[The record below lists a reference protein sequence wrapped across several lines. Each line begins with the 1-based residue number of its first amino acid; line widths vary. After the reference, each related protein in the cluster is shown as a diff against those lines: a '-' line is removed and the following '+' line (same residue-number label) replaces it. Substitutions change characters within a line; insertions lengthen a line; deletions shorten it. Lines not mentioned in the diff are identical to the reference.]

1 MKAENFEERDV
12 TAEPALGK
20 KLAGE
25 IWNDK
30 LAAEHLL
37 LTDRK
42 QGQPSKHLNET
53 QITDGGGLYIK
64 FSEGRGL
71 SEVGG
76 YVTTRAGG
84 GEMTLMGGIE
94 LKEGNTNEYL
104 LGFDYKEREK
114 HPKRERS
121 QKPEHPSADN
131 PTEPKPRP
139 EEPGN
144 HNDKPDSP
152 NRPVRPHQPPHK
164 ATN

>member
-1 MKAENFEERDV
+1 MKAEKSKERDV
-12 TAEPALGK
+12 KAEPELGEQ
-20 KLAGE
+20 LAGE
-25 IWNDK
+25 IWSDK
-30 LAAEHLL
+30 IATEHRQFFNRHQEQASEHLP
-37 LTDRK
+37 
-42 QGQPSKHLNET
+42 GT
-53 QITDGGGLYIK
+53 QIADGGGMYIK
-64 FSEGRGL
+64 FTEGRGL

-94 LKEGNTNEYL
+94 LKEGTTNEYL